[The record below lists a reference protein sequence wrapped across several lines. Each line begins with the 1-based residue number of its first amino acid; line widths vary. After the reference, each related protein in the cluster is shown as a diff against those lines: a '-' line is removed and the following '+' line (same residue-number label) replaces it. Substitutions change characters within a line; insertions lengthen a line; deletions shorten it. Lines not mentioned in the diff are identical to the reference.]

1 MPTPSTQTLR
11 DAVRDAVPI
20 VIGYITL
27 GLAAGML
34 LFAAGLSWWWAP
46 LWSVLIYS
54 GTMQM
59 LLVPLAAAGEPLATI
74 AASTVFVSGR
84 HIFYGLGFRFL

>member
-34 LFAAGLSWWWAP
+34 LSAAGLSWWWAP

-54 GTMQM
+54 GTM
-59 LLVPLAAAGEPLATI
+59 
-74 AASTVFVSGR
+74 
-84 HIFYGLGFRFL
+84 